1 MRRFV
6 ALAALAVALVCALVP
21 SVSFTEDRD
30 TVQLAKVIYALA
42 RDESYATKLAI
53 GTVVMNRVES
63 DWFDDTLGEVLDEQ
77 QQFPAGSRYDGE
89 SLSAAHD
96 VLSGART
103 LDAGALYYQALDASQ
118 PVGRGGARGDRW
130 RLRLLFHGWESV
142 KEPAANRC
150 VRGGFLYAS
159 LDA

>member
-21 SVSFTEDRD
+21 SVSFTEDWD

-118 PVGRGGARGDRW
+118 PWGEEGRVATVGG
-130 RLRLLFHGWESV
+130 
-142 KEPAANRC
+142 
-150 VRGGFLYAS
+150 YAFYS
-159 LDA
+159 TDGNL